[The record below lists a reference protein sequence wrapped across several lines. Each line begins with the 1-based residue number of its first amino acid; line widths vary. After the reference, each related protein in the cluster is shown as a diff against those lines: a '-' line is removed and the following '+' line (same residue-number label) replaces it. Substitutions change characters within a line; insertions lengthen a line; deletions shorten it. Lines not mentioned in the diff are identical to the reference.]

1 MTFSDSNIL
10 LRPVSSQDTEQ
21 LVSLWNRVFGD
32 PPALIE
38 RFLSLLPEMGCGSV
52 AERDSRILGSAY
64 LIHGFELLVPGEASV
79 RCGYLYAVAVDE
91 DSRGKGLGRE
101 LSRAAVSYG
110 KENGAELICTFYL
123 FRQRSI
129 WTSER
134 RFCEVSPMWFRTLQ
148 PSPFSKLS
156 VKPMAAVCSGLRMA
170 SSVLIRRKIIL
181 LYRNCFFSIGH
192 SRFRRPFL
200 QQLAPTSVLIFLF
213 RMVLSGI

>member
-110 KENGAELICTFYL
+110 KENGAELICTL
-123 FRQRSI
+123 
-129 WTSER
+129 
-134 RFCEVSPMWFRTLQ
+134 P
-148 PSPFSKLS
+148 
-156 VKPMAAVCSGLRMA
+156 A
-170 SSVLIRRKIIL
+170 
-181 LYRNCFFSIGH
+181 
-192 SRFRRPFL
+192 
-200 QQLAPTSVLIFLF
+200 
-213 RMVLSGI
+213 